1 MDSEQVVPAAED
13 CIMTL
18 RSSRADKRIREINRE
33 MTALTGEERK
43 RALEE
48 IMQLRKAQSGRQH
61 TRTEGKD
68 VS

>member
-1 MDSEQVVPAAED
+1 
-13 CIMTL
+13 MTL